1 MFNWE
6 FKTKKEKSA
15 SWYSKALVISVA
27 FVIWWIFTGLYM
39 MSIVVIIAFWV
50 YMLIENNSPD
60 IIKIEIDDNWI
71 LVWDNFY
78 DYPKIE
84 SFWIIYNKNIPV
96 YLRLRLNTKGFKILD
111 IVLDKNL
118 NTSQIR
124 AFLLQYI
131 SEDEKNELSSMDK
144 IVDYLKL

>member
-1 MFNWE
+1 
-6 FKTKKEKSA
+6 
-15 SWYSKALVISVA
+15 
-27 FVIWWIFTGLYM
+27 
-39 MSIVVIIAFWV
+39 
-50 YMLIENNSPD
+50 MLIENNSPD